1 MVTGGIGAM
10 TLLLLWIPLPILH
23 YTGLETFELPDRNTF
38 AMIMAIGS
46 MSVIYNA
53 SMMCVIALV
62 NPVFAA
68 VGVLL
73 TIPVVALTD
82 MAITGIPLPLTTV
95 LGSILILAGFVILN
109 RQISKEQDDVP
120 VEDDGPRPT
129 AALV

>member
-38 AMIMAIGS
+38 GMIMAIGS

-73 TIPVVALTD
+73 TIPVVAVTD

-95 LGSILILAGFVILN
+95 LGSIFILTGFVILN
-109 RQISKEQDDVP
+109 RQISKEQDDAP
-120 VEDDGPRPT
+120 VDGPPPT